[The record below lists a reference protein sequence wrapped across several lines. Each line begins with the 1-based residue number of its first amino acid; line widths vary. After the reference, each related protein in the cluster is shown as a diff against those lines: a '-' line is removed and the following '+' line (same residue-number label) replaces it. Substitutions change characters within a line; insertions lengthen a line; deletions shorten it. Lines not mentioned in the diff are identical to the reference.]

1 MKIAIVA
8 GTFFPLPGGAQVQT
22 HNLANKL
29 IEKKNDVDCYIYS
42 PTNIKN
48 KNYKTYVINYYITS
62 FVFFMKYYL
71 NLNFNFVLD
80 LYIKKLIN
88 KKNYDIWY
96 FNFINFKSL
105 LIINSL
111 KRLNQKIAV
120 TFQGVDIQKEKKINY
135 GYRFNKKYEEILKT
149 SLDNVDIFLSISENI
164 KKDLLSL
171 KVDIKKIFNIS
182 NSVYLKKFE
191 KYKKKKNNEL
201 KFITVGRYAEKKKG
215 YDKVEKIAK
224 GLIKKKI
231 KFKWILVGKNIS
243 ELKKKKL
250 IYKNKENF
258 FLVKNI
264 ENIYESYFPNSKLIK
279 LYKSADLY
287 LNLSRVE
294 SFGITFVEAL
304 ASGLPVI
311 SFNTK
316 GANEIIR
323 NNYNGIIIK
332 NYKNKSYVNKI
343 SEISKDKILLNA
355 LKSNTLKSVKR
366 YDLDQVSKKVLKIF
380 KKSNEL

>member
-29 IEKKNDVDCYIYS
+29 IEKKNDVECYIYS

-80 LYIKKLIN
+80 LYIKKLID
-88 KKNYDIWY
+88 KKKYDIWY

-250 IYKNKENF
+250 IYKNKKNF

-316 GANEIIR
+316 GANEIII

-355 LKSNTLKSVKR
+355 LKSNTLKSVKK
-366 YDLDQVSKKVLKIF
+366 YDLDQVSKKVLEIF
-380 KKSNEL
+380 KKIN

>member
-80 LYIKKLIN
+80 LYIKKLID
-88 KKNYDIWY
+88 KKKYDIWY

-120 TFQGVDIQKEKKINY
+120 TFQGVDIQKEKTINY

-149 SLDNVDIFLSISENI
+149 SLDNVDIFLSISKNI

-366 YDLDQVSKKVLKIF
+366 YDLDQVSKKILKIF
-380 KKSNEL
+380 KKIN

>member
-380 KKSNEL
+380 KKIN

>member
-250 IYKNKENF
+250 IYKNKDNF

-264 ENIYESYFPNSKLIK
+264 ENIYENYFPNSKLIK

-343 SEISKDKILLNA
+343 SEISKNKILLNA

-380 KKSNEL
+380 KKIN

>member
-1 MKIAIVA
+1 M
-8 GTFFPLPGGAQVQT
+8 
-22 HNLANKL
+22 
-29 IEKKNDVDCYIYS
+29 
-42 PTNIKN
+42 
-48 KNYKTYVINYYITS
+48 
-62 FVFFMKYYL
+62 
-71 NLNFNFVLD
+71 
-80 LYIKKLIN
+80 
-88 KKNYDIWY
+88 
-96 FNFINFKSL
+96 
-105 LIINSL
+105 
-111 KRLNQKIAV
+111 
-120 TFQGVDIQKEKKINY
+120 
-135 GYRFNKKYEEILKT
+135 
-149 SLDNVDIFLSISENI
+149 
-164 KKDLLSL
+164 
-171 KVDIKKIFNIS
+171 
-182 NSVYLKKFE
+182 
-191 KYKKKKNNEL
+191 
-201 KFITVGRYAEKKKG
+201 
-215 YDKVEKIAK
+215 
-224 GLIKKKI
+224 
-231 KFKWILVGKNIS
+231 
-243 ELKKKKL
+243 KKKKL

-380 KKSNEL
+380 KKIN

>member
-29 IEKKNDVDCYIYS
+29 IEKKNDVECYIYS

-80 LYIKKLIN
+80 LYIKKLID
-88 KKNYDIWY
+88 KKKYDIWY

-120 TFQGVDIQKEKKINY
+120 TFQGVDIQKEKTINY

-366 YDLDQVSKKVLKIF
+366 YDLDQVSKKILKIF
-380 KKSNEL
+380 KKIN

>member
-343 SEISKDKILLNA
+343 SEISKNKILLNA

-380 KKSNEL
+380 KKIN

>member
-29 IEKKNDVDCYIYS
+29 IEKKNDVECYIYS

-80 LYIKKLIN
+80 LYIKKLID
-88 KKNYDIWY
+88 KKKYDIWY

-250 IYKNKENF
+250 IYKNKKNF

-355 LKSNTLKSVKR
+355 LKSNTLKSVKK
-366 YDLDQVSKKVLKIF
+366 YDLDQVSKKVLEIF
-380 KKSNEL
+380 KKIN

>member
-1 MKIAIVA
+1 M
-8 GTFFPLPGGAQVQT
+8 
-22 HNLANKL
+22 
-29 IEKKNDVDCYIYS
+29 
-42 PTNIKN
+42 
-48 KNYKTYVINYYITS
+48 
-62 FVFFMKYYL
+62 
-71 NLNFNFVLD
+71 
-80 LYIKKLIN
+80 
-88 KKNYDIWY
+88 
-96 FNFINFKSL
+96 
-105 LIINSL
+105 
-111 KRLNQKIAV
+111 
-120 TFQGVDIQKEKKINY
+120 
-135 GYRFNKKYEEILKT
+135 
-149 SLDNVDIFLSISENI
+149 
-164 KKDLLSL
+164 
-171 KVDIKKIFNIS
+171 
-182 NSVYLKKFE
+182 
-191 KYKKKKNNEL
+191 
-201 KFITVGRYAEKKKG
+201 
-215 YDKVEKIAK
+215 
-224 GLIKKKI
+224 
-231 KFKWILVGKNIS
+231 
-243 ELKKKKL
+243 KKKKL

-287 LNLSRVE
+287 LNFSRDE

-355 LKSNTLKSVKR
+355 LQSNTLKSVKR

-380 KKSNEL
+380 KKIN

>member
-1 MKIAIVA
+1 M
-8 GTFFPLPGGAQVQT
+8 
-22 HNLANKL
+22 
-29 IEKKNDVDCYIYS
+29 
-42 PTNIKN
+42 
-48 KNYKTYVINYYITS
+48 
-62 FVFFMKYYL
+62 
-71 NLNFNFVLD
+71 
-80 LYIKKLIN
+80 
-88 KKNYDIWY
+88 
-96 FNFINFKSL
+96 
-105 LIINSL
+105 
-111 KRLNQKIAV
+111 
-120 TFQGVDIQKEKKINY
+120 
-135 GYRFNKKYEEILKT
+135 
-149 SLDNVDIFLSISENI
+149 
-164 KKDLLSL
+164 
-171 KVDIKKIFNIS
+171 
-182 NSVYLKKFE
+182 
-191 KYKKKKNNEL
+191 
-201 KFITVGRYAEKKKG
+201 
-215 YDKVEKIAK
+215 
-224 GLIKKKI
+224 
-231 KFKWILVGKNIS
+231 
-243 ELKKKKL
+243 KKKKL

-366 YDLDQVSKKVLKIF
+366 YDLDQVSKKILKIF
-380 KKSNEL
+380 KKIN

>member
-120 TFQGVDIQKEKKINY
+120 TFQGVDIQKEKTINY

-191 KYKKKKNNEL
+191 KKKKKKNNEL

-355 LKSNTLKSVKR
+355 LKSNTLKSVKK
-366 YDLDQVSKKVLKIF
+366 YDLDQVSKKVLEIF
-380 KKSNEL
+380 KKIN

>member
-1 MKIAIVA
+1 M
-8 GTFFPLPGGAQVQT
+8 
-22 HNLANKL
+22 
-29 IEKKNDVDCYIYS
+29 
-42 PTNIKN
+42 
-48 KNYKTYVINYYITS
+48 
-62 FVFFMKYYL
+62 
-71 NLNFNFVLD
+71 
-80 LYIKKLIN
+80 
-88 KKNYDIWY
+88 
-96 FNFINFKSL
+96 
-105 LIINSL
+105 
-111 KRLNQKIAV
+111 
-120 TFQGVDIQKEKKINY
+120 
-135 GYRFNKKYEEILKT
+135 KT

-231 KFKWILVGKNIS
+231 KFKWILVDKNIS

-366 YDLDQVSKKVLKIF
+366 YDLDQVSKKILKIF
-380 KKSNEL
+380 KKIN